1 MLDFFGKFISQRLKN
16 HHVLRFW
23 AEYSRMQFSCWNV
36 EKLTVGTGSSGKFKV
51 DKWVPHILESLNG
64 GSHPLMRTRSFAFR
78 SAYPVASRNEFKER
92 HHQTEPCFWVA
103 ASWIFSESFI
113 PQTVNHQFQK
123 INMFWDFR
131 WNGSA
136 VELSW
141 RSTNEVTERQSMF
154 RLDDT
159 VATYLNEFWSANG
172 APVSSSKNR
181 KVLGVRGECIRKEFL
196 CCWTMLD
203 DWLLRHH
210 DGTRSCFGVDRGVE
224 QFQNC
229 TKHAWKQNASVS
241 SENTITS
248 VDHRIESSSRAAVRV
263 KHKTC

>member
-16 HHVLRFW
+16 HHVLRFC

-123 INMFWDFR
+123 ISMFWDFR

-136 VELSW
+136 VELKLAEHKWSYW
-141 RSTNEVTERQSMF
+141 KAIYVSIGWYCCNIPEWILIGERC
-154 RLDDT
+154 
-159 VATYLNEFWSANG
+159 AG
-172 APVSSSKNR
+172 
-181 KVLGVRGECIRKEFL
+181 
-196 CCWTMLD
+196 
-203 DWLLRHH
+203 
-210 DGTRSCFGVDRGVE
+210 
-224 QFQNC
+224 
-229 TKHAWKQNASVS
+229 
-241 SENTITS
+241 
-248 VDHRIESSSRAAVRV
+248 
-263 KHKTC
+263 